1 MVNKKNRYRLVLKE
15 VELRDGEKSDKTI
28 DFEFENHDDIL
39 ALIEKVQQ
47 KGLFEDKDKTTQ
59 FILGLKLFGEVMLEQ
74 RDNPL
79 FEGFLPAF
87 GDLMKRLKG
96 K

>member
-28 DFEFENHDDIL
+28 NFEFENHDNIL

-47 KGLFEDKDKTTQ
+47 KGLFEDKDKTSQ

-74 RDNPL
+74 WDNPL
-79 FEGFLPAF
+79 FEGFF
-87 GDLMKRLKG
+87 TCIRGFDEEIKR
-96 K
+96 